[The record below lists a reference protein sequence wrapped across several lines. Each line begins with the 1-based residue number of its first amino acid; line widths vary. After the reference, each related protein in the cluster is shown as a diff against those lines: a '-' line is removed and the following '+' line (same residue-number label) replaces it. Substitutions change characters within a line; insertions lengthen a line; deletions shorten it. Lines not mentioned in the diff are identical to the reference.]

1 MSDKNGP
8 RRQNRS
14 IKSQFEYALRES
26 SKFGQSKHLDK
37 ESKADTFSNI
47 YSCSSY
53 KALRDTA
60 RQFSLFLKTSHS
72 EIRQVRELTPQIV
85 QEWLDAKAASGSWS
99 SRTCEKHYGCM
110 VKLGYLCHN
119 TFHIKDFSKG
129 LTEPTSARTEK
140 VRCKT
145 MEREDYEK
153 LRDKLSESRSPNA
166 LRALELSARLGLRS
180 REAACLRV
188 ERISLE
194 DRCVRL
200 NEGCKNGRPR
210 TVPIREQDMPYF
222 EQLCRE
228 VGSGYVCGGVKEQSL
243 NHSIRNAL
251 RDLGLADKYSCT
263 TLHSVRKM
271 YARERYQEELDSLGD
286 SKKAWDCVSSEL
298 GHGSD
303 RMDLFA
309 VYVLGE

>member
-37 ESKADTFSNI
+37 ESKADTYSNI

-60 RQFSLFLKTSHS
+60 RQFSLFLKTSHP
-72 EIRQVRELTPQIV
+72 EIRQVRELTPQIC
-85 QEWLDAKAASGSWS
+85 QEWLTSKASSGSWS

-110 VKLGYLCHN
+110 LKLGLLCHN
-119 TFHIKDFSKG
+119 VYHIPNFSRG
-129 LTEPTSARTEK
+129 LTEPKSSRTEK

-145 MEREDYEK
+145 MTREDYEK

-166 LRALELSARLGLRS
+166 LRSLELSARLGLRS
-180 REAACLRV
+180 REAACLRI
-188 ERISLE
+188 ENISLE
-194 DRCVRL
+194 TRSVRIV
-200 NEGCKNGRPR
+200 EGAKNARPR
-210 TVPIREQDMPYF
+210 KFGIRSKDLPYF

-251 RDLGLADKYSCT
+251 RELGLAEKYPCT

-271 YARERYQEELDSLGD
+271 YARERYQEELDRLGD

-298 GHGSD
+298 GHGRD
-303 RMDLFA
+303 RQDLFA